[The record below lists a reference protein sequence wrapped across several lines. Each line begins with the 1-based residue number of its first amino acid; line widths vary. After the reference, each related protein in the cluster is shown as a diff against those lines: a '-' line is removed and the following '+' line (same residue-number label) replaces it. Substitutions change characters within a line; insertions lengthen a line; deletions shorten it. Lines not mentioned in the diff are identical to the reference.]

1 MGRIILSV
9 LLMGITLSGQ
19 AALVTEAVE
28 YNAGDTRMKGYLAY
42 DDATEGKRPGVLVVH
57 EWWGHNDYARSR
69 AEQLAGMGYTALAV
83 DMYGEG
89 KVADHPKDAGAFAG
103 EVKKNMAV
111 AEARFLA
118 AYQLLAKHPTVAEV
132 DISAI
137 GYCFGGG
144 IVLEMARRGV
154 DLDMVASFHG
164 SLPTQQPAQIG
175 KVKAE
180 VLVYNGAADPF
191 VKPEHIEAFK
201 REMDAAGVNYRFI
214 NLEGAKHSF
223 TNPGADAF
231 GKKFDLP
238 LAYSAEADNASWQD
252 FSQALKSAYQP

>member
-1 MGRIILSV
+1 MGRLFVSV
-9 LLMGITLSGQ
+9 LLMGLTLAAE
-19 AALVTEAVE
+19 AALVTEPVE
-28 YNAGDTRMKGYLAY
+28 YRAGDTLMRGYLAY

-57 EWWGHNDYARSR
+57 EWWGHNEYARSR
-69 AEQLAGMGYTALAV
+69 AEKLAGMGYTALAV

-89 KVADHPKDAGAFAG
+89 KQADHPKDAGAFAG

-118 AYQLLAKHPTVAEV
+118 AYELLAKHPTVAGE

-154 DLDMVASFHG
+154 DLDLVGSFHG
-164 SLPTQQPAQIG
+164 SLPSDEPVVPG

-180 VLVYNGAADPF
+180 VRVYNGADDPF
-191 VKPEHIEAFK
+191 VKQEHIDTFIK
-201 REMDAAGVNYRFI
+201 EMKGGSVNYRFM

-231 GKKFDLP
+231 GEKFSLP
-238 LAYSAEADNASWQD
+238 LEYNAAADKASWED
-252 FSQALKSAYQP
+252 FSEALRTMYQR